1 MSVAIPFDVARKE
14 ILDRYQ
20 PRIDR
25 GDRTRL
31 TREERDNLALL
42 LVDKLV
48 ELNQQGKDDQKAIRD
63 LCEAEK
69 ALLERGYT
77 KGSINS
83 VYLSTYT
90 RLLEAALNQGRELL
104 SLLLGRHLAG
114 YTIGTY
120 PFPTHLIC

>member
-42 LVDKLV
+42 LVNRLV
-48 ELNQQGKDDQKAIRD
+48 ELNWLGTGMPKRQSASCVRLRRRCWSAAAQ
-63 LCEAEK
+63 
-69 ALLERGYT
+69 RGRSIQYT
-77 KGSINS
+77 CQRIP
-83 VYLSTYT
+83 
-90 RLLEAALNQGRELL
+90 A
-104 SLLLGRHLAG
+104 
-114 YTIGTY
+114 
-120 PFPTHLIC
+120 C